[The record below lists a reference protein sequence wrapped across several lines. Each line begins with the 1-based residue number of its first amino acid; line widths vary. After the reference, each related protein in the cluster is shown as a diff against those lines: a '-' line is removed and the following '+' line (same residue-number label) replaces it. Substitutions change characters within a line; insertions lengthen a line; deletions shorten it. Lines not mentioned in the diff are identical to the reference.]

1 MIVYH
6 TTVKS
11 SVVFLKLF
19 FLSFVVFVQ
28 TVKAQSF
35 KAGPL
40 PDRIILT
47 WSQDPTTTQSVTWR
61 TDSTIVK
68 SLAQIL
74 VEDSSPKLEKPEAKE
89 YVAKT
94 SSLKGKDYETANYHS
109 ITFSGLQPDQL
120 YTYRVGDGTNWSE
133 WFQFRTAPATTKPFS
148 FIYLGDAQN
157 DIKSKW
163 SRVIRRA
170 FATYGDARF
179 IVHAGD
185 LINRSNNDNEW
196 GEWHFGGGFINGM
209 IPSIPSSGNHEY
221 FRDEQK
227 VLTLDPHWRAQYTLP
242 ENGPKG
248 LEESTYYIDYA
259 NVRIISLNSQMIVL
273 DSNSLKA
280 QAVWLEEVLKNNPKQ
295 WTMVTYHHPIYSTA
309 KGRDNKEFRELF
321 KPLFDKYHVDL
332 LMQGHDHTYS
342 RGQNLPTGVSG
353 KVGGPMY
360 VVSVAG
366 PKMYK
371 VDVTPKWM
379 DIFAEDTQLFQIIS
393 VDHENLVYTAYK
405 ASGEIFDSFKLKKVT
420 KDKAAVFTDLNKQ
433 IK

>member
-1 MIVYH
+1 MLNFKIKIVF
-6 TTVKS
+6 TLIV
-11 SVVFLKLF
+11 L
-19 FLSFVVFVQ
+19 LSIQ
-28 TVKAQSF
+28 YTKAQSF
-35 KAGPL
+35 KASPL

-47 WSQDPTTTQSVTWR
+47 WSADPSTTQSVTWR

-68 SLAQIL
+68 SIAQVL
-74 VEDSSPKLEKPEAKE
+74 VEESSPKLEKPEAKE
-89 YVAKT
+89 YQAIT
-94 SSLKGKDYETANYHS
+94 STLAGAAFERANYHS
-109 ITFSGLQPDQL
+109 VTFTGLLPDQV
-120 YTYRVGDGTNWSE
+120 YTYRVGDGTKWSE
-133 WFQFRTAPATTKPFS
+133 WFQFKTAPAVTKAFS

-170 FATYGDARF
+170 FATHGDARF

-185 LINRSNNDNEW
+185 LINRSNNDSEW

-221 FRDEQK
+221 FRDENK
-227 VLTLDPHWRAQYTLP
+227 VLTLDPHWKEQYTLP
-242 ENGPKG
+242 ENGPEG
-248 LEESTYYIDYA
+248 LKESVYYIDYS
-259 NVRIISLNSQMIVL
+259 NVRVISLNTQMMML
-273 DSNSLKA
+273 DSASLTTEAK
-280 QAVWLEEVLKNNPKQ
+280 WLEEVLKNNPKQ
-295 WTMVTYHHPIYSTA
+295 WTLITYHHPIYSTA
-309 KGRDNKEFRELF
+309 KGRDNKEFRQLF

-379 DIFAEDTQLFQIIS
+379 DIFAENTQLFQIIS
-393 VDHENLVYTAYK
+393 IDHDNLVYTAYK
-405 ASGEIFDSFKLKKVT
+405 ASGEVFDSFKLKKKS
-420 KDKAAVFTDLNKQ
+420 KDRAAEFTDLRK
-433 IK
+433 KK

>member
-1 MIVYH
+1 MI
-6 TTVKS
+6 TTFKKKMT
-11 SVVFLKLF
+11 FLMALV
-19 FLSFVVFVQ
+19 LVLP
-28 TVKAQSF
+28 TLVKAQEF
-35 KAGPL
+35 KAGKF

-47 WSQDPTTTQSVTWR
+47 WSADPKTTQAVTWR
-61 TDSTIVK
+61 TDSTIKK
-68 SLAQIL
+68 SFAQIL
-74 VEDSSPKLEKPEAKE
+74 VENSSPKLDQPEAKE
-89 YVAKT
+89 YQAKT
-94 SSLKGKDYETANYHS
+94 EVLKGKAYETANYHS
-109 ITFSGLQPDQL
+109 VNFDGLTPDKL

-133 WFQFRTAPATTKPFS
+133 WFQFKTAPEKEQAFS

-157 DIKSKW
+157 DIRSKW
-163 SRVIRRA
+163 SRVIRKA
-170 FATYGDARF
+170 FATHGDARF
-179 IVHAGD
+179 VVHAGD
-185 LINRSNNDNEW
+185 LINRSNNDSEW

-227 VLTLDPHWRAQYTLP
+227 NLTLDPHWRAQYTLP

-248 LEESTYYIDYA
+248 LEESVYYVDYA
-259 NVRIISLNSQMIVL
+259 NVRVISLNSQMIVL
-273 DSNSLKA
+273 DSTSLKA
-280 QAVWLEEVLKNNPKQ
+280 QAVWLEDILKNNPKR

-371 VDVTPKWM
+371 VDVNPKWM
-379 DIFAEDTQLFQIIS
+379 DVFVEDTQLFQIIN
-393 VDHENLVYTAYK
+393 VNGENLTYTAYK
-405 ASGEIFDSFKLKKVT
+405 ASGEVFDSFKLKKT
-420 KDKAAVFTDLNKQ
+420 SRDKAAVFTDLNKT
-433 IK
+433 KK

>member
-1 MIVYH
+1 M
-6 TTVKS
+6 VKG
-11 SVVFLKLF
+11 
-19 FLSFVVFVQ
+19 
-28 TVKAQSF
+28 QSF
-35 KAGPL
+35 KATAL

-47 WSQDPTTTQSVTWR
+47 WSADPITTQSVTWR
-61 TDSTIVK
+61 TDSTVIK
-68 SLAQIL
+68 SIAQIL
-74 VEDSSPKLEKPEAKE
+74 IENSSPKLEKPESKE
-89 YVAKT
+89 YAATT
-94 SSLKGKDYETANYHS
+94 SSLKGKEYETANYHS
-109 ITFSGLQPDQL
+109 VTFNGLQPDQL

-133 WFQFRTAPATTKPFS
+133 WFQFRTAPAITKPFS

-170 FATYGDARF
+170 FATFGEARF

-227 VLTLDPHWRAQYTLP
+227 TLTLDPHWRAQYTLP

-273 DSNSLKA
+273 DSNSIKI
-280 QAVWLEEVLKNNPKQ
+280 QAAWLEEVLKNNPKQ

-371 VDVTPKWM
+371 VDVSPKWM

-393 VDHENLVYTAYK
+393 VDHENLIYTAYK
-405 ASGEIFDSFKLKKVT
+405 ASGEVFDSFKLKKVA
-420 KDKAAVFTDLNKQ
+420 KNKAAVFTDLRKQ